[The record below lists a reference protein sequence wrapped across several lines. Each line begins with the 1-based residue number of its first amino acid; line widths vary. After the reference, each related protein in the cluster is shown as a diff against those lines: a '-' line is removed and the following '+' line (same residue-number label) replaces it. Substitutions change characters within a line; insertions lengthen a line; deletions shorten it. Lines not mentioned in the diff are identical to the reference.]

1 MSSSNQETIA
11 DIVSEMRQAEATW
24 HRSEIAQLPTQYL
37 NEWSDRIEAAE
48 KREREATREKSS
60 QVGNAAKIREALS
73 RILGIADH
81 LQTRFTIPKLAYEEI
96 SELKQIAESA
106 LAAPPR
112 NCDMYNTLD
121 DARNAFFADYVPDET
136 CSSATAF
143 AIWTFDKVK
152 GEAK

>member
-1 MSSSNQETIA
+1 MEANNVKA
-11 DIVSEMRQAEATW
+11 MR
-24 HRSEIAQLPTQYL
+24 
-37 NEWSDRIEAAE
+37 D
-48 KREREATREKSS
+48 
-60 QVGNAAKIREALS
+60 ALLS
-73 RILGIADH
+73 ILGTADH
-81 LQTRFTIPKLAYEEI
+81 LQTRFAIPKLASEEI